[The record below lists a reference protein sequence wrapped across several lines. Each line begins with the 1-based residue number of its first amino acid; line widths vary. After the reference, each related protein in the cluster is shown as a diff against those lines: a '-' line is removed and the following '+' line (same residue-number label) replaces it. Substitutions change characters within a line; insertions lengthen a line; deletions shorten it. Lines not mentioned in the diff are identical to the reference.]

1 MTQLIIPV
9 QQEKSFLRGALLV
22 VGAGLL
28 WGTTGTSQ
36 ALGPETS
43 NPLAIG
49 ALRLLIGGSVLAPI
63 AFLRGGFRDT
73 NWPFLLVFFGGF
85 LVALYQVTFFSAV
98 ARTGVAVGTIVG
110 IGSSPIFAGFLEL
123 CVFRKNPGR
132 GWLVSTILALC
143 GVVLLVFASCRG
155 GNNVHVDTLGIL
167 LATIAGLSY
176 AGLTLVMKL
185 LLQDKKAE
193 EVTAAIFCIGALILS
208 PLLFYLDLSWLNAID
223 GWLMM
228 LHLGV
233 MATALSYLLFVEGL
247 KTIPVSSAVT
257 LSLTEP
263 MTAGFLGVVLLG
275 EKFSFASSCGLLLI
289 FSGVLVLVFSKRKE
303 I

>member
-1 MTQLIIPV
+1 MIPV
-9 QQEKSFLRGALLV
+9 PKEKSFLRGVLLV

-36 ALGPETS
+36 ALGPDTS

-49 ALRLLIGGSVLAPI
+49 AVRLLIGGSVLAPI
-63 AFLRGGFRDT
+63 AFVRGGFRDT
-73 NWPFLLVFFGGF
+73 NWPFVLVFLGGF

-98 ARTGVAVGTIVG
+98 AKTGVAVGTIVG
-110 IGSSPIFAGFLEL
+110 IGSSPIFAGFFEL

-132 GWLVSTILALC
+132 GWLISTFLALC
-143 GVVLLVFASCRG
+143 GSVLLVFSSCRG
-155 GNNVHVDTLGIL
+155 GADLQVDPVGIL

-176 AGLTLVMKL
+176 AGYTLVMKL
-185 LLQDKKAE
+185 LLREKKAE
-193 EVTAAIFCIGALILS
+193 EVTAAVFCIGALILS
-208 PLLFYLDLSWLNAID
+208 PLLLYVDLSWLNSIN

-263 MTAGFLGVVLLG
+263 MTAGVLGVLLLG
-275 EKFSFASSCGLLLI
+275 EKLSFASFCGLFLI
-289 FSGVLVLVFSKRKE
+289 FSGVLVLVFTKRKVS
-303 I
+303 